1 MKEGFVTVTIDL
13 DYLKSLDR
21 LQLILKKR
29 VYADL
34 QGEHVSSMFGE
45 GTVFQDYKAYVPGD
59 DFRNIDWSVYART
72 NKFFVRRFEE
82 ERNLTVHILVDASG
96 SMNYGRQRTKF
107 EYAAMLGLGFAY
119 MAMRRNEKFTF
130 ATFSEKVKRLRPK
143 RGANQLVHIFDIVQ
157 RLKVSGPGVF
167 KQAMDEYRKYIRGRS
182 LLILISDFLYDLEE
196 VREVL
201 YRYRKSEVYV
211 VQVLA
216 PEERE
221 LAVEG
226 DVVLEDAETKQV
238 LRTFISRRLRHEYQ
252 ERLMDHVLRLK
263 SYCEE
268 NDAAF
273 VSVTSDT
280 PIFET
285 FYHILR

>member
-1 MKEGFVTVTIDL
+1 MAIEL
-13 DYLKSLDR
+13 DFLKSLDR
-21 LQLILKKR
+21 LQLILKKK
-29 VYADL
+29 VHADL
-34 QGEHVSSMFGE
+34 QGEHAGETFGE

-59 DFRNIDWSVYART
+59 DFRHIDWSVYART
-72 NKFFVRRFEE
+72 DKFFIRRFEE

-96 SMNYGRQRTKF
+96 SMNYGKHKTKF
-107 EYAAMLGLGFAY
+107 EYAAMLGLGFGH

-143 RGANQLVHIFDIVQ
+143 KGANQLINIFDIMGK
-157 RLKVSGPGVF
+157 LKVDGESTF
-167 KQAMDEYRKYIRGRS
+167 KQAMDEYRKYIHGRS
-182 LLILISDFLYDLEE
+182 LIIIVSDFLYNLEE

-211 VQVLA
+211 VQVLDPA
-216 PEERE
+216 ERE
-221 LAVEG
+221 LAIKG
-226 DVVLEDAETKQV
+226 DVLLEDAETKMTT
-238 LRTFISRRLRHEYQ
+238 RTFISRRTKSDYQ
-252 ERLMDHVLRLK
+252 NKLLNHIMHLK
-263 SYCEE
+263 DICEE

-280 PIFET
+280 PVFEA